1 MDPYDINM
9 DSFEITNAIQTLYDY
24 HVKVTCCYPG
34 QGDRSYVFTPS
45 TIGDSPKDNAK
56 LQRAREIMRRT
67 LNRQSDYIKL
77 FQ

>member
-1 MDPYDINM
+1 M
-9 DSFEITNAIQTLYDY
+9 
-24 HVKVTCCYPG
+24 KVTCCYSD

-45 TIGDSPKDNAK
+45 TIYDSTKDNDE
-56 LQRAREIMRRT
+56 LQHAIKIMRRT